1 MIIRAT
7 KKVLTA
13 NKIKPQ
19 QITEQQINNLNEW
32 YVTLI
37 SSGYKGK
44 YFLAYVHG
52 KSLLTILTEGKSI
65 KQTFNVFKLRLNA
78 LLLRSSFPKALI
90 TQLTAATSTV
100 EAISTTNS
108 RSILGYLN
116 QIVGHARARFDMTQ
130 TYQDIDLDVEENI
143 LLDLLFSYNKKYFVP
158 TSWWNNYILGNDP
171 YLPTQELS
179 EEQKIIKPSALNKL
193 GLTHEEELHMQNQM
207 LKMDL
212 EQKFGKPIN
221 LNDQEDMPKLP
232 LFIENEF
239 LKHMSAF
246 EQQIRTAKETTV
258 FDLLGKPKFKATNLL
273 KEPKLTADIK
283 RVIKLLGKHNI
294 MVDFI
299 GEYTPQVIHDFLTVE
314 LMEKTVSDMRIPGFI
329 THFIYE
335 EFHPNHELAI
345 TGTVNML
352 INIMFDE
359 EADLDK
365 LKPHFVQDHFML
377 NDEQATFDDFKH
389 AVNTFRLTHDP
400 EIVLGY
406 ETESLRFD
414 QLNEHADAVGYIAF
428 KNPIKGKRRI
438 KHPFSLTLQN
448 EDDWWKFTNV
458 FFEPLD

>member
-19 QITEQQINNLNEW
+19 QITEQQTSNLNEW

-52 KSLLTILTEGKSI
+52 KSLLTILAEGKSI
-65 KQTFNVFKLRLNA
+65 KQTFNIFKLRLNA

-90 TQLTAATSTV
+90 TQLTAATSIIEGV
-100 EAISTTNS
+100 STTNR
-108 RSILGYLN
+108 RSVLGQLN
-116 QIVGHARARFDMTQ
+116 QIVGHVRAHFDMTQ
-130 TYQDIDLDVEENI
+130 TYQDIDLDVEENT
-143 LLDLLFSYNKKYFVP
+143 LLDMFYSHNKKYFSP
-158 TSWWNNYILGNDP
+158 TSWWNNYIHGNDP
-171 YLPTQELS
+171 YLPAQELS
-179 EEQKIIKPSALNKL
+179 EEQKIIKPSELNKL
-193 GLTHEEELHMQNQM
+193 GLTQEEELHMQNQM

-239 LKHMSAF
+239 LKHMSAY

-258 FDLLGKPKFKATNLL
+258 FDLLGKPQFKATNLL
-273 KEPKLTADIK
+273 KEPKLTAEIK
-283 RVIKLLGKHNI
+283 RVMKLLAKHNI

-299 GEYTPQVIHDFLTVE
+299 GDYPPQVMHDFLTVE
-314 LMEKTVSDMRIPGFI
+314 LMGKTVSDMRIPGFI

-365 LKPHFVQDHFML
+365 LQPHFVHDNFML
-377 NDEQATFDDFKH
+377 NYEKATFDDFKK
-389 AVNTFRLTHDP
+389 AVSTFRLTHNP
-400 EIVLGY
+400 EVVLGY
-406 ETESLRFD
+406 ETERLQFNQSKEQANAL
-414 QLNEHADAVGYIAF
+414 GYIAF

-438 KHPFSLTLQN
+438 KHPFRISLQN
-448 EDDWWKFTNV
+448 EDDWWKFTHV